1 MPHNDH
7 WRAYRKQFHSAFR
20 PRELEVLR
28 PLILGAL
35 DQFLHCLAT
44 TPDQFS
50 AHIRSYT
57 SNVLSTFVY
66 GFQQSV
72 DTADPI
78 LTLMNANIE
87 EFNEKVW
94 DNVCLVDL
102 LPISKRV
109 PPNWPGAAFMRL
121 GLGQRR
127 KMDEVVQGMYDR
139 LRAAMTEG
147 KATSCVVTRSLEHRV
162 STGELSSAEEE
173 LIKRNAAVS
182 FIAGTDTVCDL
193 PPPLVYQCL
202 LLSTHPD

>member
-50 AHIRSYT
+50 AHIRRYIYFGLVEADNVPVSQAFCSYT

-102 LPISKRV
+102 LPICKRS
-109 PPNWPGAAFMRL
+109 L
-121 GLGQRR
+121 QRR
-127 KMDEVVQGMYDR
+127 
-139 LRAAMTEG
+139 L
-147 KATSCVVTRSLEHRV
+147 H
-162 STGELSSAEEE
+162 
-173 LIKRNAAVS
+173 
-182 FIAGTDTVCDL
+182 
-193 PPPLVYQCL
+193 L
-202 LLSTHPD
+202 LT